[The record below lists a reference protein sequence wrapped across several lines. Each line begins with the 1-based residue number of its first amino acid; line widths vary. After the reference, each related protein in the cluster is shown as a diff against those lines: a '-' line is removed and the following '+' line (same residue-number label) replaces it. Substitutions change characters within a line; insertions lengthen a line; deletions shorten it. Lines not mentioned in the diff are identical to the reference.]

1 MPTLFRRDEEVQDFM
16 GNGVSGVSIFVCGQP
31 ADVSVVPPSPLISL
45 YADAAGAKLLT
56 APPQTDAYG
65 RASYFVRP
73 GVYSVVY
80 YSTQIATPT
89 QTLVLTDQ
97 AITGPTNLPQ
107 FNSDSTV
114 NGTIHPNPDGAAV
127 SFTLSAA
134 PNPPASLVLTLNG
147 LLVPA
152 YAFAGQTVILQTP
165 PPAGSVLSATYQV

>member
-31 ADVSVVPPSPLISL
+31 ADVSVVPPSPLVQL
-45 YADAAGAKLLT
+45 YADEAGTTALT
-56 APPQTDAYG
+56 RPPQTDAYG

-73 GVYSVVY
+73 GVYTLVY
-80 YSTQIATPT
+80 YSSQILG

-97 AITGPTNLPQ
+97 SILGPTNLPQ
-107 FNSDSTV
+107 FNSDTTV
-114 NGTIHPNPDGAAV
+114 NGTIRPGINGAAV

-147 LLVPA
+147 LIVPA
-152 YAFAGQTVILQTP
+152 YAFSGSTVVLQTP
-165 PPAGSVLSATYQV
+165 PRLGDVLAATYQV